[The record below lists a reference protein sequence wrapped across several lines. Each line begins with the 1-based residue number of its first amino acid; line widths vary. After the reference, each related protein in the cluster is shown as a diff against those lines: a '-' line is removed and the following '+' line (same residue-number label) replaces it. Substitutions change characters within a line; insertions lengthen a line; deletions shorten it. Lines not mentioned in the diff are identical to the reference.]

1 MKAAKRTCSGRSRHG
16 WLTRSTCLLGLTAL
30 ALTACGGDGG
40 ADPATTAD
48 ADETGETGEGD
59 DAEASGELDRVVVGG
74 TMGGSDVAFFIA
86 DARGY
91 FEEEGIEIELVQFSS
106 ASDMIPAVGSGELD
120 VAGGAPSAGLLN
132 SIAREIDL
140 KIVADKGSNVPGQGY
155 FSLAVRSD
163 LVESGEFSDFSDLQ
177 GRTVA
182 FTGAGNTTQALVYQ
196 ALQTVGI
203 EYEDAEITDEF
214 LGFGEMVTALEN
226 GSVDVATPI
235 EPFTTAAED
244 IGAAVAF
251 PGDEFY
257 PNQQVAVV
265 MYGEQFIARGD
276 DLGVRFMKAYIR
288 GARDYNDAIEDGALD
303 GEGAEE
309 IIDILIEYTAQDDP
323 DVYRRAGPAGLNP
336 DGAVN
341 VESLQM
347 DFDFWASQGLIEEGV
362 SVDDAVDTSFVEA
375 ALEELGEYEGAG

>member
-1 MKAAKRTCSGRSRHG
+1 MRVMNRTQGGRSRLG
-16 WLTRSTCLLGLTAL
+16 PSARGAIFLSVVALGLA
-30 ALTACGGDGG
+30 ACGTDDDPTAETDDDPAAETDDDA
-40 ADPATTAD
+40 ADP
-48 ADETGETGEGD
+48 
-59 DAEASGELDRVVVGG
+59 GELDEVVVGG
-74 TMGGSDVAFFIA
+74 TMGGSDVAFFVA

-91 FEEEGIEIELVQFSS
+91 FEEEGIEIDLVQFSS

-132 SIAREIDL
+132 SIARDINL
-140 KIVADKGSNVPGQGY
+140 QIVADKGSNVPGQGY
-155 FSLAVRSD
+155 FSLVVRAD

-177 GRTVA
+177 GRTIA
-182 FTGAGNTTQALVYQ
+182 FTGAGNTTQAMVYE
-196 ALQTVGI
+196 ALQTEGI
-203 EYEDAEITDEF
+203 EFDDANITDEF
-214 LGFGEMVTALEN
+214 LGFGEMVTALDNE
-226 GSVDVATPI
+226 SVDAATLI
-235 EPFTTAAED
+235 EPFVTAAVD
-244 IGAAVAF
+244 MGAGVAF

-265 MYGEQFIARGD
+265 MYGEEFIARGD
-276 DLGVRFMKAYIR
+276 DLGTRFMKAYIR

-303 GEGAEE
+303 GPGADE

-341 VESLQM
+341 LEGLQR
-347 DFDFWASQGLIEEGV
+347 DFDFWESQDLIEEGV
-362 SVDDAVDTSFVEA
+362 SVEDAVDTSFVEA